1 MDALNT
7 IRIYLPVWITIIRII
22 VQKSIAKPSPSS
34 GSFLLSYICHSIEVV
49 IETDI
54 EDFTNVIPDMIRREI
69 TESLFISTVLFL
81 K

>member
-1 MDALNT
+1 M
-7 IRIYLPVWITIIRII
+7 TIIRIFL
-22 VQKSIAKPSPSS
+22 QKNVAKPSPSS